1 MIHSNKHLDFENA
14 CLLILSLLN
23 TLNSLLEK
31 KEKDNSVT
39 MKKLK
44 TNDDAGNKN

>member
-1 MIHSNKHLDFENA
+1 MINSFNHLDFENA

-31 KEKDNSVT
+31 KEEENT
-39 MKKLK
+39 ITNKKFK